1 MNMVF
6 FCVTEIIKN
15 YNNMGQII
23 EDPRLGL
30 PSASSMDI
38 FARCEG
44 AFQLIKSLG
53 LVKKEN
59 DAMRS
64 GTVIHKALE
73 THDYEGLNKSQV
85 ITADRIAES
94 EAKIVQEYGLESC
107 YSEREVRYW
116 YEDPIIGKMY
126 SGQPDVVYFK
136 EDGHVVSIN
145 YKTGW
150 GELPPVEESMQIMS
164 ELVLVYVNNRNK
176 RKINKMTG
184 ILLAPNAPNY
194 KRQDLSCSVEEIE
207 AISESLD
214 KAVGAAITNSN
225 PTYTKGQIQCKYC
238 PAKPACPAH
247 KESFQQTLAVIEP
260 YYTEMLSEKAVE
272 KIDGMNPL
280 DRSIMY
286 ENIGVMQDILKD
298 CEAKLKELAEKKE
311 VHGYIIKE
319 VNGKRKI
326 TDETKAKEIAVD
338 NGLFH
343 CLKVDLGS
351 LEGEEEEKLEKALTD
366 AGILERGKSK
376 RMTKVKEPKPK
387 KVKNEATT

>member
-1 MNMVF
+1 MENL
-6 FCVTEIIKN
+6 T
-15 YNNMGQII
+15 

-30 PSASSMDI
+30 PSASIMDI
-38 FARCEG
+38 FTRCEG
-44 AFQLIKSLG
+44 AYQLIKSLG

-85 ITADRIAES
+85 ITADRIAEQ
-94 EAKIVQEYGLESC
+94 EAKIVQEYGLETA
-107 YSEREVRYW
+107 YNEREVRYW

-176 RKINKMTG
+176 RKITKMTG

-194 KRQDLSCSVEEIE
+194 KRQDLSCSVDEIE

-214 KAVGAAITNSN
+214 KAIGAAITNSN

-247 KESFQQTLAVIEP
+247 KESFQQTLAIIEP

-272 KIDGMNPL
+272 KIDFMNPL
-280 DRSIMY
+280 DRSIFY
-286 ENIGVMQDILKD
+286 ENIGVMQDILKA
-298 CEAKLKELAEKKE
+298 CESRLKELADKKE
-311 VHGYIIKE
+311 VHGYILKE
-319 VNGKRKI
+319 SNGKRKI
-326 TDETKAKEIAVD
+326 TNEGKARDLALSM
-338 NGLFH
+338 GLNH
-343 CLKVDLGS
+343 CLTVNFSL
-351 LEGEEEEKLEKALTD
+351 LEGLEEDNMVQALTNE
-366 AGILERGKSK
+366 GILERGKVK
-376 RMTKVKEPKPK
+376 KMTKIKEPKPK
-387 KVKNEATT
+387 KVKNETTT

>member
-1 MNMVF
+1 MENL
-6 FCVTEIIKN
+6 T
-15 YNNMGQII
+15 

-30 PSASSMDI
+30 PSSSSMDI
-38 FARCEG
+38 DVRCEG
-44 AFQLIKSLG
+44 AFKLRKLLN

-64 GTVIHKALE
+64 GTLIHKALE
-73 THDYEGLNKSQV
+73 EHNYEGLNKSQV

-94 EAKIVQEYGLESC
+94 EAKIVHEYGLESC
-107 YSEREVRYW
+107 YSEREIRYW
-116 YEDPIIGKMY
+116 YEAPFVGKLY

-150 GELPPVEESMQIMS
+150 GELPPVEESMQILS
-164 ELVLVYVNNRNK
+164 ELVLVYVNHKDK
-176 RKINKMTG
+176 RKITKLTG

-207 AISESLD
+207 NIAQDFEAKISTAL
-214 KAVGAAITNSN
+214 TNVID
-225 PTYTKGQIQCKYC
+225 PTYTKGQYQCKYC

-272 KIDGMNPL
+272 KIDFMNPL

-286 ENIGVMQDILKD
+286 ENIGVMQDILKSM
-298 CEAKLKELAEKKE
+298 ESRIKELAEKKE
-311 VHGYIIKE
+311 VHGYILKE
-319 VNGKRKI
+319 SNGKRKI
-326 TDETKAKEIAVD
+326 TDETRAKEIAIHL
-338 NGLFH
+338 GLEH
-343 CLKVDLGS
+343 CLKVDLGL
-351 LEGEEEEKLEKALTD
+351 LEGEEEDKMMKNLTT
-366 AGILERGKSK
+366 AGIVERGKVK
-376 RMTKVKEPKPK
+376 KMTKIKEPKPK
-387 KVKNEATT
+387 KVKNENKL